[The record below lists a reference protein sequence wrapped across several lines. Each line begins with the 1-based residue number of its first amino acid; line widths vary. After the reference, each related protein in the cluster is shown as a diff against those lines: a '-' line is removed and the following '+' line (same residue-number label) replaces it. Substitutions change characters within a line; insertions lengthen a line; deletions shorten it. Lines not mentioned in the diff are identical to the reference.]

1 MRIVA
6 ALVNDIKSPE
16 HETVTLINT
25 GVQDIDLTGWKI
37 ADKQKA
43 KQTLSG
49 TIGAGQTRMVA
60 VESPVALSNKGG
72 IISLLDASG
81 TKVHGVTYTKDEVK
95 NPGWTIVF

>member
-1 MRIVA
+1 
-6 ALVNDIKSPE
+6 
-16 HETVTLINT
+16 VTIINT
-25 GVQDIDLTGWKI
+25 GLQEVNLEGWMI

-43 KQTLSG
+43 KQKLTG
-49 TIGAGQTRMVA
+49 TIGGGMTRLIEIA
-60 VESPVALSNKGG
+60 PPVALSNKGG